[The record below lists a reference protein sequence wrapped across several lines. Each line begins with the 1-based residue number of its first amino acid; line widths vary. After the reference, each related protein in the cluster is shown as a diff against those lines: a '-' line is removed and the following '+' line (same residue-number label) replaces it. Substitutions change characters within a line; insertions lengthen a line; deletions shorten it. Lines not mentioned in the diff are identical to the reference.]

1 MTGVT
6 SRAENVEQPLMRVQ
20 VDTDPDLSVA
30 IGNQTAR
37 LSPGEAF
44 RLAER
49 LIRSATARMI
59 CEEADR
65 AQAES
70 ARGRH

>member
-1 MTGVT
+1 M
-6 SRAENVEQPLMRVQ
+6 QVQ
-20 VDTDPDLSVA
+20 VDTDTDLSVA

-37 LSPGEAF
+37 LSTGEAF
-44 RLAER
+44 QLAER

-59 CEEADR
+59 CEEANR
-65 AQAES
+65 AEADS

>member
-1 MTGVT
+1 M
-6 SRAENVEQPLMRVQ
+6 QVQ

-30 IGNQTAR
+30 IGNQTAQ

-44 RLAER
+44 QLAER

-59 CEEADR
+59 REEADR
-65 AQAES
+65 AESDRAE
-70 ARGRH
+70 AAGGRGRH